1 MKKKYFI
8 MILFGMFSP
17 VYTSDKASKTPS
29 ATQPTTAKASTQP
42 TAAKTSPQQKTAATS
57 ITVATARSKTHPK
70 RIPSPIQALSL
81 RPTTPPAREKARSK
95 TPPAREYSVLEIA
108 KSQPACSILEIASR
122 GVNPETGLHDTYEN
136 IRTWSSARLAIQKG
150 NPDAVALVAE
160 CIQLGIAG
168 TADFTETAEGVVD
181 HDLLTAAA
189 RCGNSEILHSLLQAK
204 IDLNTPSPDGATAIF
219 AATVRHQYPC
229 VQILLGAKA
238 SPHYPYKKET
248 ALSLLQEQMYRC
260 RRFGPLPE
268 DDLIEALKLAYEHPH
283 SERSIMKPSRKS
295 QLVQTARAAAR
306 TGASAAMQFAHAAGI
321 TVAGLAQKGF
331 QRVRR
336 NGQRVHNLELSVIGH
351 QIKTTD
357 EDGYEIV
364 QRTVTT
370 ATETVIRSTQKSE
383 SQGDHSSGN
392 PSAEDA
398 D

>member
-17 VYTSDKASKTPS
+17 VYTSDKAGKKPS
-29 ATQPTTAKASTQP
+29 ATQPTPAKASTQP
-42 TAAKTSPQQKTAATS
+42 AMTKTSPQQKTAATS
-57 ITVATARSKTHPK
+57 ITVATARSKTPPK
-70 RIPSPIQALSL
+70 RIPSPIQTLSL

-95 TPPAREYSVLEIA
+95 TPPVLEMT
-108 KSQPACSILEIASR
+108 KPQPACSILEIASR

-150 NPDAVALVAE
+150 NPDAAALVAE

-219 AATVRHQYPC
+219 AATVREQYSC

-238 SPHYPYKKET
+238 SPHYPYKKVT

-268 DDLIEALKLAYEHPH
+268 DDLIEALKLAHEHPQP
-283 SERSIMKPSRKS
+283 ERSIMKPSRKS

-321 TVAGLAQKGF
+321 TVAGLAQQGF

-336 NGQRVHNLELSVIGH
+336 KGKQVHNLELSVIGH